1 MNALRRAQHTG
12 NRPAPR
18 RISLRCALAALA
30 CAVAL
35 AGLVGAAPAA
45 AAAAGTPYVDGVSDQ
60 NLGLWDGDYQDASG
74 LFSPDF
80 DSFFAD
86 AWVGVP
92 GSQHLQYARFV
103 TAPDAI
109 AQGGD
114 CEANLTQ
121 WFNYVTQ
128 TLHLIPVIAVWDVAE
143 GGCAN
148 HGQPSPAAYTSDI
161 SALLAYLDGL
171 HPGTTVAYIEA
182 WNEPNSSS
190 VAAATAASYWIAA
203 NSVCATAGCTA
214 IAGDFVDNDPDQ
226 GGQSFNPG
234 CAAGLTYNALAS
246 YEDQYVSALAG
257 ATPAVWGFH
266 PYFAVNCEQSAS
278 VTTFEDN
285 LPAAPAQVWFT
296 EVAAWEC
303 IKGKSTARGVAQ
315 QNADAQYL
323 VGTLMSPS
331 APDPPAHVFYYEMA
345 APGYTLSC
353 SKYSDSELYEA
364 SADPGYLYAR
374 PAAATIFGNDTT
386 LAAATTSPS
395 GVSSTQATFNGTLT
409 PGGIYEAS
417 YHFLYGQTSSYGSQT
432 EPVAV
437 APGLAP
443 LAASATV
450 AGLDPGSAY
459 NYQLVVTDTGGATVY
474 GPNVVMAP
482 VVVSASAAT
491 VTAGTPITV
500 SWSGISNPTASDWI
514 GLYQPGAAAG
524 ASAGGFYA
532 DSCSEVPGTAAPPA
546 AGSCSYTMPATAG
559 TYQFELDSGP
569 AAGLLTSSSAVTSVP
584 PPPAEIAAPVISGAG
599 GGARAFVG
607 DRLLCSDGSWSN
619 APTAFTYAWNSD
631 GSAIAGATNRA
642 YLVGSL
648 DLGHALTCAVGAANA
663 GGAGP
668 AALSAAVP
676 VVSPQPVSS
685 APPSIS
691 SSATP
696 SISGSAVVGVR
707 LSEAHAKW
715 SNAPTAYAYQWQRC
729 DRAGTHCRAIAEAK
743 GRTYTLTSADIGST
757 IRVEETASNARAR
770 SVAAASHV
778 TAVVTPPA
786 PNTLLTAETIDPRI
800 AGASFRFRASGSSTH
815 FECALVRKPLARRA
829 TTPAPA
835 YAACRTPVTF
845 THLTPA
851 AYVFYVR
858 AIGLGGPDRTP
869 AKYAFA
875 IR

>member
-1 MNALRRAQHTG
+1 MYALRRAQHTG
-12 NRPAPR
+12 SRTAPR
-18 RISLRCALAALA
+18 RISRRLALAALA
-30 CAVAL
+30 CVLAL
-35 AGLVGAAPAA
+35 AGAVGAAP
-45 AAAAGTPYVDGVSDQ
+45 AAAGTPYVDGVSDQ
-60 NLGLWDGDYQDASG
+60 NLGLWDGNYQDATG
-74 LFSPDF
+74 LFSPVF

-103 TAPDAI
+103 TAPDAV
-109 AQGGD
+109 AQGGA
-114 CEANLTQ
+114 CEANLAA
-121 WFNYVTQ
+121 WFTYVTQ

-148 HGQPSPAAYTSDI
+148 HGQPSPSAYTSDI
-161 SALLAYLDGL
+161 TALLGYLDGL
-171 HPGTTVAYIEA
+171 YPGTTVPYIEA

-190 VAAATAASYWIAA
+190 VAAATAANYWIEA

-234 CAAGLTYNALAS
+234 CTPGLTYNALAN
-246 YEDQYVSALAG
+246 YEEGYVTALAG
-257 ATPAVWGFH
+257 ATPAIWGFH

-285 LPAAPAQVWFT
+285 LPASPAQVWFT

-323 VGTLMSPS
+323 VGTLMSPT

-386 LAAATTSPS
+386 LAAATASPS

-417 YHFLYGQTSSYGSQT
+417 YSFLYGTTSSYGSQT
-432 EPVAV
+432 APVTV
-437 APGLAP
+437 APGLSP

-450 AGLDPGSAY
+450 SGLVPGSAY

-500 SWSGISNPTASDWI
+500 SWSGISNPTAGDWI

-524 ASAGGFYA
+524 SSAGGFYA
-532 DSCSEVPGTAAPPA
+532 DSCTQVPGAAPPPA
-546 AGSCSYTMPATAG
+546 AGSCSYTMPGTAG
-559 TYQFELDSGP
+559 TYEFELYTGP
-569 AAGLLTSSSAVTSVP
+569 GSGLLTSSSTVTSVP
-584 PPPAEIAAPVISGAG
+584 PPPVELAAPVISGAG

-607 DRLLCSDGSWSN
+607 DQLLCSNGSWSN
-619 APTAFTYAWNSD
+619 APTVFTYAWNRD
-631 GSAIAGATNRA
+631 GSVVAGATSQA
-642 YLVGSL
+642 HLVGSP
-648 DLGHALTCAVGAANA
+648 DFGHALTCAVSAANA

-668 AALSAAVP
+668 PAISPAVP
-676 VVSPQPVSS
+676 VVSPQPVST

-691 SSATP
+691 SSATA
-696 SISGSAVVGVR
+696 SISGSAVVGAR

-715 SNAPTAYAYQWQRC
+715 SGAPTAYAYQWQRC
-729 DRAGTHCRAIAEAK
+729 DRSGGHCRAIAGAK
-743 GRTYTLTSADIGST
+743 NRTYTLTTADVGST
-757 IRVEETASNARAR
+757 IRVAETASNARAR
-770 SVAAASHV
+770 SVAAVSHV

-786 PNTLLTAETIDPRI
+786 PNTVLTAATIERNL
-800 AGASFRFRASGSSTH
+800 AGVSFRFRASGSSTG
-815 FECALVRKPLARRA
+815 FQCALVRKPLAPRA
-829 TTPAPA
+829 GTPPPA
-835 YAACRTPVTF
+835 YARCRAPVAF
-845 THLTPA
+845 AHLAPA

-858 AIGLGGPDRTP
+858 SVGPGGPDRTP
-869 AKYAFA
+869 AKYAFT
-875 IR
+875 IP